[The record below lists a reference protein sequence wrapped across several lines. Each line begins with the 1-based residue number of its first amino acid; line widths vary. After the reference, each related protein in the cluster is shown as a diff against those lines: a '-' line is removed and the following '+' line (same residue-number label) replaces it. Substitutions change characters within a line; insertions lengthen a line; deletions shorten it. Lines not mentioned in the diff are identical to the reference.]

1 MNPKDTNSSDGDRI
15 LEIEDPQIVK
25 LAKLVLLLVDKKATT
40 EVKLQGIKSSIAD
53 GVISQDDAFRLLLD
67 QSELDDF
74 V

>member
-1 MNPKDTNSSDGDRI
+1 MNPKDTNSSDEDRT

-40 EVKLQGIKSSIAD
+40 EVKLQGIKSSIAG

-67 QSELDDF
+67 QSELDDL

>member
-1 MNPKDTNSSDGDRI
+1 MNPKDTNNSDEDRI

-67 QSELDDF
+67 LSELDDF

>member
-1 MNPKDTNSSDGDRI
+1 MNPKDTNSSDEDRT

-53 GVISQDDAFRLLLD
+53 GIISQDDAFRLLLD